1 MNKEE
6 EKTAA
11 LEVLLFSY
19 GEPIA
24 IGKAAKFLGIKE
36 DECAAIVEK
45 LSADLAGNAA
55 SGFAILRNGNEIELA
70 TKPSLGWVFKK
81 LIEEEFKEELTPA
94 ALETIAIV
102 AYLGPVTRAVID
114 YVRGVNSTFILR
126 NLLIRGLVSR
136 NLQTGKKNVF
146 EYRVSFDFLKHMG
159 ITRVEDLPEYEKYK
173 HILEKFENFEE
184 KEENH
189 EEAFA
194 ESAGSPES

>member
-1 MNKEE
+1 MNKE

-11 LEVLLFSY
+11 VQALLFYY

-24 IGKAAKFLGIKE
+24 VGKAAKLLGMKE
-36 DECAAIVEK
+36 EECASVVEA
-45 LSADLAGNAA
+45 LSAKLNDDPS
-55 SGFAILRNGNEIELA
+55 SGFVLLRNGDEIELA
-70 TKPSLGWVFKK
+70 TKPSLAWIFKK

-94 ALETIAIV
+94 ALETISIV

-136 NLQTGKKNVF
+136 NLAAGKKNVF

-159 ITRVEDLPEYEKYK
+159 VARVEDLPEYQKYK
-173 HILEKFENFEE
+173 NILQKFEHFEGT
-184 KEENH
+184 EENH
-189 EEAFA
+189 GNQEEIIP
-194 ESAGSPES
+194 GSSEL

>member
-1 MNKEE
+1 MNNE

-11 LEVLLFSY
+11 LEALLFSY

-24 IGKAAKFLGIKE
+24 IGKAAKFLEMKE
-36 DECAAIVEK
+36 EECAALAEK
-45 LSADLAGNAA
+45 LSADLNRNPA
-55 SGFAILRNGNEIELA
+55 SGFAILRNGEEIELA
-70 TKPSLGWVFKK
+70 TKPSLSWVFKK

-94 ALETIAIV
+94 ALETIAVV

-136 NLQTGKKNVF
+136 HLQSGKKNVF

-159 ITRVEDLPEYEKYK
+159 LARVEDLPEYQKYK
-173 HILEKFENFEE
+173 NILQKFENFEE
-184 KEENH
+184 KEEHH
-189 EEAFA
+189 EEMPL
-194 ESAGSPES
+194 EPPEL